1 MPNLTCTTTLLFSN
15 TNIATLLHP
24 LLAHVLLEICGA
36 KIPRPVLAQVKTKPK
51 PLGGPSAVVDPRKP
65 TGGLD
70 WTTGPPRVA
79 LDPRGR
85 ERLPT
90 SALVWPLH
98 TVCVPH
104 HGRLRLRAA
113 PRAHKLVRHLEL
125 EPVHDALRRGSSTR
139 ESSSST
145 RSSRTG
151 GIRTTARESSRP
163 GGTGPR
169 AKVRAEHSPRRL
181 LRALCYH
188 ALPHVLVLTL
198 LPTVCDSRSQV
209 PANHRNRTHACT
221 RGRRWTT
228 SSIG

>member
-1 MPNLTCTTTLLFSN
+1 MYNNLLFSN

-125 EPVHDALRRGSSTR
+125 EPVHDALRRWDLPHGS
-139 ESSSST
+139 
-145 RSSRTG
+145 
-151 GIRTTARESSRP
+151 
-163 GGTGPR
+163 
-169 AKVRAEHSPRRL
+169 
-181 LRALCYH
+181 RALQQGVRVRGASARQH
-188 ALPHVLVLTL
+188 GNLRDQEVRGP
-198 LPTVCDSRSQV
+198 
-209 PANHRNRTHACT
+209 
-221 RGRRWTT
+221 GRR
-228 SSIG
+228 